1 MYFPI
6 SLNMGD
12 VKEGWLEALNLLESM
27 KRQIEANEEERK
39 NEK

>member
-6 SLNMGD
+6 RFNMGD
-12 VKEGWLEALNLLESM
+12 VKEEWMEALNLLESM
-27 KRQIEANEEERK
+27 KRQIEANEEERR